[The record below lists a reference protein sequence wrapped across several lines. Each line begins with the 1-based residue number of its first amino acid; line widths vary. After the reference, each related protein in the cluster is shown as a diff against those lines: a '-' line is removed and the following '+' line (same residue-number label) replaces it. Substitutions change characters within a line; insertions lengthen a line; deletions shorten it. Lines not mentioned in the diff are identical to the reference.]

1 MVMRKAYCAFIIGLS
16 AISAPSLR
24 ADSLEE
30 FFSCKNEQGK
40 AVARVYVNPA
50 IFCGNEVVNPAT
62 LLWEQESSSNL
73 FNGELLRWSD
83 GKGESFT
90 FRKSREGH
98 EFEVSMTLP
107 YGLGKGYLASIVDGE
122 VESKQE
128 LICRTRQ
135 FHVDCE

>member
-1 MVMRKAYCAFIIGLS
+1 MKKAFCALLIGLS
-16 AISAPSLR
+16 AIYATSLK
-24 ADSLEE
+24 ANSLEE
-30 FFSCKNEQGK
+30 FFICKDGQGK

-62 LLWEQESSSNL
+62 LLWDRESSSNL

-107 YGLGKGYLASIVDGE
+107 YGLGKGYLASVIDGE

-128 LICRTRQ
+128 LNCLTKQ
-135 FHVDCE
+135 LHVDCK